1 VDPLPRLRV
10 SPAIDTPKAST
21 EMPEAHASDLVMNVV
36 TVGKGAKTLR
46 RDVAEVRVV
55 EALLERTISSR
66 PLHAAGMRACPCT
79 LPRTVCCAPRKP
91 SSPTAPATEPT
102 KFVAPTYWHVFS
114 ECNPGTLGRMIMGR
128 YVHAPGVV

>member
-1 VDPLPRLRV
+1 
-10 SPAIDTPKAST
+10 
-21 EMPEAHASDLVMNVV
+21 MPEAHASDLAMNVV

-46 RDVAEVRVV
+46 CDVAEVREV

-66 PLHAAGMRACPCT
+66 PLHAAGMRACPST

-102 KFVAPTYWHVFS
+102 KIVTPTHLHALA

-128 YVHAPGVV
+128 SVHAPGMA